1 MTDNPQRRGSPF
13 HFAAPAI
20 LTALAFA
27 PTLYP
32 AGLGSDIWGTLLV
45 LAVAAMSLNLI
56 SGLAG
61 QISLGHAAMMGVG
74 AYTAGIAST
83 RYGLPGAVG
92 LLAAATAGAVA
103 GALFG
108 APALRVRG
116 QYLALVTMAGGF
128 VFQRL
133 VSESTAGGGEAGL
146 IEIPALSLF
155 GAELSVIGH
164 TRAIALL
171 FALTIFLVFGIT
183 NSRFGRELAA
193 LKDSEVGAEMSG
205 VDVYRSKLM
214 IFTASS
220 AIAALAGAMF
230 AYKDGFIAPQSFGT
244 DLSLLLLMSC
254 IVGGLGRPLG
264 GSIGVIVLA
273 GPFLV
278 LPGLERYRFLILG
291 PLALAVLF
299 LMPDGVAGTLR
310 RARGRFGTGHLA
322 PSTPPSPPVANG
334 SAPNPL
340 VRRLRAE
347 GLTKSYG
354 GVIAVDAVSVRI
366 DPGVIH
372 ALIGPNGSGKTTL
385 IDCITGVTV
394 PDGGAVFI
402 DDVNI
407 FGRRPHVI
415 ARLGVARTFQSLM
428 SFGSLSVLESVLLP
442 GTGGLSRVE
451 SIRDGGAAASALAFL
466 QRCGLDVDPRGPSDA
481 LSYGQSKRLEW
492 ARARASRPA
501 ILILDEPAAG
511 RNETEIQELTE
522 LLQQLRDE
530 GLGILLVDHHI
541 NFVME
546 LADEISVLDHGH
558 LIAQG
563 TPAEVRA
570 DAQVVTAY
578 LGRRQ

>member
-1 MTDNPQRRGSPF
+1 MTDTPWTKGAPS
-13 HFAAPAI
+13 HLAAPAI
-20 LTALAFA
+20 LAALAFA

-74 AYTAGIAST
+74 AYTAGIVST
-83 RYGLPGAVG
+83 RYGLPGTSG
-92 LLAAATAGAVA
+92 LLAAAAAGAVA

-133 VSESTAGGGEAGL
+133 VSESSAGGGEGGL
-146 IEIPALSLF
+146 IEIPPLNVF
-155 GAELSVIGH
+155 GSDLSVIGH

-171 FALTIFLVFGIT
+171 FALTVFVVFGIT

-193 LKDSEVGAEMSG
+193 LKDSEVGAEVSG

-230 AYKDGFIAPQSFGT
+230 AYKDGFIAPQSFGA

-254 IVGGLGRPLG
+254 IVGGLSRPLG
-264 GSIGVIVLA
+264 GLIGVIVLA

-278 LPGLERYRFLILG
+278 LPGLERYRLLILG

-299 LMPDGVAGTLR
+299 FMPDGVAGMLR
-310 RARGRFGTGHLA
+310 RARGRFGTGHL
-322 PSTPPSPPVANG
+322 TPGPPGPPVADG
-334 SAPNPL
+334 SAPNSVVPC
-340 VRRLRAE
+340 RLRAE

-354 GVIAVDAVSVRI
+354 GVIAVDAVSLQI

-385 IDCITGVTV
+385 VDCITGVTV
-394 PDGGAVFI
+394 PDNGSVSIAE
-402 DDVNI
+402 VNVT
-407 FGRRPHVI
+407 GRRPHMV
-415 ARLGVARTFQSLM
+415 ARLGVARTFQSLI
-428 SFGSLSVLESVLLP
+428 SFGSLSVLESVLL
-442 GTGGLSRVE
+442 GARVA
-451 SIRDGGAAASALAFL
+451 SIRDGSAAAEALALL

-481 LSYGQSKRLEW
+481 LSYGQSKRLEL
-492 ARARASRPA
+492 ARALASRPA
-501 ILILDEPAAG
+501 ILILDELAAG

-541 NFVME
+541 NFVMG
-546 LADEISVLDHGH
+546 LADKISVLDHGQ

-570 DAQVVTAY
+570 DPQVVRAY